1 MYSTCTATVTMT
13 YVDTLTEGGTGVSD
27 STCTRTAT
35 ITVTYVDTLTEEG
48 RGVRG

>member
-27 STCTRTAT
+27 STC
-35 ITVTYVDTLTEEG
+35 I
-48 RGVRG
+48 VRVLPQLL